1 MAEKKSTSTKE
12 KTSANK
18 KVEKPVEIKAVDP
31 VVEEVKV
38 EEPKTVELQNTK
50 SPEYRAVV
58 TAYRLNIRKRPSLD
72 SQVVKTVTIGTE
84 LIVEDSIEGWAFTN
98 SNGVIGFIK
107 KEFLSYHPIINLK

>member
-1 MAEKKSTSTKE
+1 MAEKKTTTTKD
-12 KTSANK
+12 KAPAKK
-18 KVEKPVEIKAVDP
+18 KVEKPVE
-31 VVEEVKV
+31 VVEEVKAEDLVV
-38 EEPKTVELQNTK
+38 EESANAK
-50 SPEYRAVV
+50 SPEYHAYV

-84 LIVEDSIEGWAFTN
+84 LIVEDSIEGWVFTN